1 MQKELNI
8 KKIQSKFQE
17 LIQLDDTRRPEE
29 ENITND
35 RSFLNSILSANS
47 ASSQPKKQE
56 AKQEKKPIN

>member
-17 LIQLDDTRRPEE
+17 LIQLDEGRRTEE
-29 ENITND
+29 GEGRAAD

-47 ASSQPKKQE
+47 ASSQPRR
-56 AKQEKKPIN
+56 A